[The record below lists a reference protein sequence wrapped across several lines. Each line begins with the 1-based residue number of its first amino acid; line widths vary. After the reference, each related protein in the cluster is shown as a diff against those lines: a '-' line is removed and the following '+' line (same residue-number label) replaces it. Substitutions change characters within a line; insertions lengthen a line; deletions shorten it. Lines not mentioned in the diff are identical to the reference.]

1 MNLKRAKY
9 YGKKLAEETSINV
22 MPSPEY
28 VKIPLGQ
35 GIGLAASPCVEVG
48 AEVEIG
54 TLIGKA
60 IKDKFCTNVHSSV
73 CGTIIDIAID
83 KREDGTSCDFVLIRN
98 NGKSVKKTLPP
109 ITDATSNQVVE
120 RMYDAGIIGCGG
132 AGFPT
137 HLKYLKTKKKID
149 MVLVN
154 GCECDDYLVN
164 DYRLMLERT
173 EEVVK
178 GANLLKMAAN
188 AEEVVICIMKRNK
201 KAFLAVKTKIE
212 EMNIDVKVK
221 LVPNLYPIGN
231 ERALIFNVLNRSYE
245 LDERPENI
253 GVIVNNVQT
262 AAAVY
267 RAVEKG
273 ECCVTKLVTVSGRA
287 IKNPGVYEVAVGTAY
302 TDLIEYCGGEIFPVS
317 EFADI
322 ENKAFDSYG
331 EVVELKEDLK
341 QDKNNEEL
349 KQEIKQKK
357 KEADKVVMEYL
368 KLVKKVSPYLLNC
381 LVYGGYESGTI
392 QRDLNYVVSKNSLGV
407 LLLSRKENIKR
418 MKKYC

>member
-9 YGKKLAEETSINV
+9 YGKKLAEDTSINI

-98 NGKSVKKTLPP
+98 NGKMVKRTLPP
-109 ITDATSNQVVE
+109 ISNATDNQIIE
-120 RMYDAGIIGCGG
+120 RMYEAGVIGCGG

-137 HLKYLKTKKKID
+137 HLKYVKTKEKID
-149 MVLVN
+149 TVLIN
-154 GCECDDYLVN
+154 GCECDDYIAN

-173 EEVVK
+173 EEIIK
-178 GANLLKMAAN
+178 GANLLKVAAN
-188 AEEVVICIMKRNK
+188 AEEVIICIMKRNR
-201 KAFLAVKTKIE
+201 KAFQAVKAKIE
-212 EMNIDVKVK
+212 EMNIEVKVK
-221 LVPNLYPIGN
+221 LLPNLYPIGN
-231 ERALIFNVLNRSYE
+231 ERALIYNVLKRSYE
-245 LDERPENI
+245 LDERPENV
-253 GVIVNNVQT
+253 GVVVNNVQT

-273 ECCVTKLVTVSGRA
+273 ECCVSKLVTVSGRA
-287 IKNPGVYEVAVGTAY
+287 IKKPGVYEVAVGTAY
-302 TDLIEYCGGEIFPVS
+302 TDLVEYCGGEIFPVS
-317 EFADI
+317 DFADI

-341 QDKNNEEL
+341 KDKNNEEL
-349 KQEIKQKK
+349 KLEIKQKQ
-357 KEADKVVMEYL
+357 KEADKTVMEYL

-381 LVYGGYESGTI
+381 LVYGGYESGAV

-407 LLLSRKENIKR
+407 LLLSRKENVKR